1 VSIVNTD
8 IDTKAPIRAEE
19 LIRGFDLY
27 QEQSIR
33 TIKYGDDMKLWYP
46 ALGLGEAGEVQNK
59 VKKIFRDDGGVL
71 TPKRKQDIVKE
82 MGGNLWYLAAL
93 AHGMGMSLG
102 DIALANIMELRGRVD
117 RGTLQ
122 GDGDDR

>member
-1 VSIVNTD
+1 MTD
-8 IDTKAPIRAEE
+8 E

-27 QEQSIR
+27 QAESIK
-33 TIKYGDDMKLWYP
+33 TIDFEEHMKIWYP

-71 TPKRKQDIVKE
+71 TEARKQAIIKE

-93 AHGMGMSLG
+93 AHGMGVSLG
-102 DIALANIMELRGRVD
+102 EIAFANVNELAGRKI
-117 RGTLQ
+117 RGTLR
-122 GDGDDR
+122 GDGDNR

>member
-1 VSIVNTD
+1 MNFNPAD
-8 IDTKAPIRAEE
+8 

-27 QEQSIR
+27 QAQSIT
-33 TIKYGDDMKLWYP
+33 TIAYPDEQKIWYP

-59 VKKIFRDDGGVL
+59 VKKIFRDDGGIL
-71 TPKRKQDIVKE
+71 TPDRKLAIMKE

-93 AHGMGMSLG
+93 AHGMGESLG
-102 DIALANIMELRGRVD
+102 QIALMNMQELQGRVE
-117 RGTLQ
+117 RGTLK

>member
-1 VSIVNTD
+1 MKHFD
-8 IDTKAPIRAEE
+8 PEA

-27 QEQSIR
+27 QARSIT
-33 TIKYGDDMKLWYP
+33 TIAYPDDQKIWYP

-59 VKKIFRDDGGVL
+59 VKKIFRDDGGIL
-71 TPKRKQDIVKE
+71 THARAIAIKKE

-93 AHGMGMSLG
+93 AHGMGDSLG
-102 DIALANIMELRGRVD
+102 RIALDNMIELKGRVD
-117 RGTLQ
+117 RGTLK

>member
-1 VSIVNTD
+1 M
-8 IDTKAPIRAEE
+8 R
-19 LIRGFDLY
+19 LIKNNDKPMPEKEPLVRGFDLY
-27 QEQSIR
+27 QGRAIG
-33 TIKYGDDMKLWYP
+33 TIAYSPDMAIWYP

-71 TPKRKQDIVKE
+71 TEERRRQIKKE
-82 MGGNLWYLAAL
+82 MGGVLWYLAAL
-93 AHGMGMSLG
+93 AQGMGESLG
-102 DIALANIMELRGRVD
+102 EIAMENLEELSSREA